1 MGWLFLSM
9 NIYFLYISGKF
20 WAISYTSL
28 TYKTMTISSS
38 ISTLKKG
45 LYTLDWWKPGIL
57 MPISFVMV
65 SGTTVI
71 YGELYPLEPCT
82 PPPPLFLRTFF
93 WPRCPLEDAYNLT
106 RPIYLSRPQIYFDM
120 HHRHFCSIMSCHTVI
135 VLLVLFRLDL
145 DCVRN
150 ITFRRVCSCETGY
163 ECICSSVVVVG
174 VIREGT
180 DSSTLPPPNTEH
192 YWGTALRKLQ

>member
-1 MGWLFLSM
+1 
-9 NIYFLYISGKF
+9 
-20 WAISYTSL
+20 
-28 TYKTMTISSS
+28 MTISSS

-71 YGELYPLEPCT
+71 YGELYPPEPCT
-82 PPPPLFLRTFF
+82 HPPPPLFLRTFF

-106 RPIYLSRPQIYFDM
+106 RPIDLSRPQLYFDM

-163 ECICSSVVVVG
+163 ECFCSSVVVVD
-174 VIREGT
+174 VLREGT
-180 DSSTLPPPNTEH
+180 DSCTPPSKIPNINGVQLSANYGRSPGVIRYNTCGYVFDH
-192 YWGTALRKLQ
+192 LAPFLSPCL